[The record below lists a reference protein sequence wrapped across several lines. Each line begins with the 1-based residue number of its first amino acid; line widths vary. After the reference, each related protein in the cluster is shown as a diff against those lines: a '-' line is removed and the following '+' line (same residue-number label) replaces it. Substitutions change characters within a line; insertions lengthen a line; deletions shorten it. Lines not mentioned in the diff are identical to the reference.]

1 MLDWF
6 GGYVGYDASQLTLGQ
21 ILYLEKGGEVVR
33 SREMWET
40 AQGSYDHGVQ
50 VTRAPPTDQMLGHGR
65 ELGFLCADHF
75 VLRVSGNPTKLLQ
88 GHNAAGPS
96 VSMLGPVL
104 QAMVR
109 AFGEGLRPSN
119 ADDETLPAV
128 QRSRV
133 DVATAIELDS
143 HERVHEWLRLAATTT
158 RSRHGRAMTRGI
170 TVYWGDQAK
179 RGHRRWVMKAYC
191 KHCELQKNVPDVART
206 APALYQELLEW
217 TRSHL
222 RLEVE
227 LYRPEL
233 KERGTLEDSIV
244 WEYARRLE
252 MPTMKAGRRMD
263 DVELRP
269 AVRAVLQLWLDGH
282 EVSVMFPKA
291 TFYKY
296 RREILDEAGVDISM
310 DAAAQVDAEP
320 NALLGLEELH
330 AREVIEIPDRI
341 QRSLFGSGL

>member
-21 ILYLEKGGEVVR
+21 ILYLEKGGELVR

-40 AQGSYDHGVQ
+40 AQGSYTHGVQ

-65 ELGFLCADHF
+65 QLGFLCADRF

-104 QAMVR
+104 QAMAR

-133 DVATAIELDS
+133 DVATAIEMDT
-143 HERVHEWLRLAATTT
+143 HERVHDWLTLAATTT
-158 RSRHGRAMTRGI
+158 RSRHGRAIVDKG
-170 TVYWGDQAK
+170 TVYWGRQAK
-179 RGHRRWVMKAYC
+179 PGHRRWIMKAYC

-206 APALYQELLEW
+206 APVLYQELLEW

-227 LYRPEL
+227 LYRSEL
-233 KERGTLEDSIV
+233 KERGTLHDSIV

-252 MPTMKAGRRMD
+252 MPTMKAGRRMS
-263 DVELRP
+263 DVDLRP
-269 AVRAVLQLWLDGH
+269 AVRAVLQLWIDGH
-282 EVSVMFPKA
+282 ETSVMFPKA

-296 RREILDEAGVDISM
+296 RREILDAAGLDITM
-310 DAAAQVDAEP
+310 DLAAQVDAEP